1 MRTKAKKKLLLV
13 TAAFFT
19 GFLVVTIK
27 LSYVMI
33 AQADKYLSL
42 ARNLHQRDREIK
54 APRGSIYDRNG
65 VKIASNKAVYSI
77 SVIYSQVTDREKV
90 IKVLSENLKIKE
102 SLIRKK
108 VYKNSVREKI
118 KSNVEKDIA
127 DRIRKFKLD
136 GVKVDEDYKRVY
148 PYNNLASK
156 VLGFTGGDNQGI
168 IGLEVFYDRYLKGKS
183 GRIRTL
189 TDGSGIEIDGAYEER
204 EEPVAGGD
212 LYISLDVNPQN
223 GEIYAMVNVPE
234 YDLNDPFSLSA
245 KKRKANSK
253 KQQEYLNKKWR
264 NSCLNDTYEPG
275 SVFKIVTATAG
286 LESSKVS
293 VNDHFN
299 CPGFRIVEDRKIRC
313 HKVGGHG
320 SETFKEGVMNSCNP
334 VFMDV
339 GARVG
344 VDGMYQTFRQL
355 GLFEKTGI
363 DLPGEAS
370 SIMHQKKNV
379 GAVELA
385 TMSFGQSIQ
394 ITPLQLLRAVSAVI
408 NGGKLITPHFGRY
421 VQKQD
426 GTRLK
431 AFFYSVKE
439 GVIKKQTSETMKEL
453 LEAVVSDG
461 SGRNCRMDGFSI
473 GGKTATSEKLPRG
486 NGKYISSFLGFAKA
500 DNPAII
506 GIVLIDEPHGTYYG
520 GTIAAPVMRS
530 VFQTALPYMGI
541 YKEYTP
547 DKKEL

>member
-1 MRTKAKKKLLLV
+1 
-13 TAAFFT
+13 
-19 GFLVVTIK
+19 
-27 LSYVMI
+27 MI
-33 AQADKYLSL
+33 L
-42 ARNLHQRDREIK
+42 
-54 APRGSIYDRNG
+54 
-65 VKIASNKAVYSI
+65 
-77 SVIYSQVTDREKV
+77 
-90 IKVLSENLKIKE
+90 
-102 SLIRKK
+102 
-108 VYKNSVREKI
+108 
-118 KSNVEKDIA
+118 
-127 DRIRKFKLD
+127 F
-136 GVKVDEDYKRVY
+136 
-148 PYNNLASK
+148 
-156 VLGFTGGDNQGI
+156 
-168 IGLEVFYDRYLKGKS
+168 
-183 GRIRTL
+183 
-189 TDGSGIEIDGAYEER
+189 
-204 EEPVAGGD
+204 
-212 LYISLDVNPQN
+212 
-223 GEIYAMVNVPE
+223 
-234 YDLNDPFSLSA
+234 LSA

-431 AFFYSVKE
+431 AFYSVKE
-439 GVIKKQTSETMKEL
+439 GVIKKT
-453 LEAVVSDG
+453 D
-461 SGRNCRMDGFSI
+461 I
-473 GGKTATSEKLPRG
+473 GDDERIVRSSCFRWIRKKLPDGWFFHWGKDG
-486 NGKYISSFLGFAKA
+486 N
-500 DNPAII
+500 
-506 GIVLIDEPHGTYYG
+506 
-520 GTIAAPVMRS
+520 
-530 VFQTALPYMGI
+530 Q
-541 YKEYTP
+541 
-547 DKKEL
+547 